1 MMKQNTAK
9 KWGISSFAL
18 HLIAMG
24 LMLADHLW
32 GSFLGNAAFL
42 GYLGRLAFPL
52 FAFLTVEGFLHTGDR
67 KRYAR
72 RMLVFAL
79 ISEIPFNLLM
89 EHRFFYPLHQNVL
102 FTFLI
107 AIGMMTLFEMIGKK
121 QNIFLRLLLYALV
134 LLAAFLCG
142 FIGFVDYFGYGLLTV
157 ALFRF
162 TRIGPAMKL
171 PKKLL
176 LALLQLI
183 GLYFIN
189 CEMMMGMMIPLSL
202 FGKEVLVYKQGFALL
217 SLPLIWL
224 YSGEQGLYN
233 NTVKRVYYWFYPA
246 HMLVL
251 GLLITLL

>member
-24 LMLADHLW
+24 LMLSDHLW
-32 GSFLGNAAFL
+32 GTFLANYPVF
-42 GYLGRLAFPL
+42 GYLGRLAFPI
-52 FAFLTVEGFLHTGDR
+52 FAFMLVEGFLHTGDR
-67 KRYAR
+67 KRYAG

-121 QNIFLRLLLYALV
+121 KNIFLRVLLYALAV
-134 LLAAFLCG
+134 LAGFLGG
-142 FIGFVDYFGYGLLTV
+142 FLTFADYFGHGILMV
-157 ALFRF
+157 ALFCF
-162 TRIGPAMKL
+162 TRIDPAMNPGRKVI
-171 PKKLL
+171 
-176 LALLQLI
+176 LALLQAA
-183 GLYFIN
+183 GMYWIN
-189 CEMMMGMMIPLSL
+189 CEMMMGMMIPITL
-202 FGKEVLVYKQGFALL
+202 FGTEVLVYKQGFALL
-217 SLPLIWL
+217 SLPIIWL
-224 YSGEQGLYN
+224 YNGEQGLYN
-233 NTVKRVYYWFYPA
+233 KAVKGLYYWFYPL
-246 HMLVL
+246 HMLLL